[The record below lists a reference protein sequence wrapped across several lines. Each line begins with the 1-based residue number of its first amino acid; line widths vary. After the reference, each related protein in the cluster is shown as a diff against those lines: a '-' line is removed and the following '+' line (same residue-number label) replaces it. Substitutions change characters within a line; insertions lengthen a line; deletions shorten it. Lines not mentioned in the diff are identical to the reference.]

1 MTHFEIVA
9 HRGIHSEAPENTIA
23 AFQRALEW
31 GADAVE
37 MDIRLTADRIPVVYH
52 YYYLQVVT
60 NSMGAIFDYSLEQL
74 RGVEVICPQKPDAPA
89 GRISTLAEILDLFG
103 GKIGL
108 ELEIKGPEPEAPE
121 IIGGLLNRYKPFW
134 PTIEVTSFEPALL
147 LAVSAVCPGL
157 AADLLLEKSEAWE
170 QPDVVAYQAVH
181 RGRLA
186 GARAVHLHTTQL
198 SENIVAVLRR
208 AGMEVHAWDVNDGK
222 ALEQAARLGIPRIC
236 TDRFKMAYAHR
247 TNLADGS
254 QR

>member
-60 NSMGAIFDYSLEQL
+60 NSIGAIFDYSLEQL
-74 RGVEVICPQKPDAPA
+74 RGVEVICPQKPAAPA
-89 GRISTLAEILDLFG
+89 GRISKLAEILDLFG

-108 ELEIKGPEPEAPE
+108 EIEIKGPEPEAPE
-121 IIGGLLNRYKPFW
+121 IIGKILNQYKPIW
-134 PTIEVTSFEPALL
+134 PAVEVTSFEPALL
-147 LAVSAVCPGL
+147 QAVKAVCPGL
-157 AADLLLEKSEAWE
+157 AVDLLLDKSEAWE

-181 RGRLA
+181 HGRLA

-198 SENIVAVLRR
+198 LEPVVTGLRQ
-208 AGMEVHAWDVNDGK
+208 AGMEVHAWDVNDEK
-222 ALEQAARLGIPRIC
+222 ELEQTTRLRIPRIC
-236 TDRFKMAYAHR
+236 TDRFKMAYAYR
-247 TNLADGS
+247 ANLANGS
-254 QR
+254 PR